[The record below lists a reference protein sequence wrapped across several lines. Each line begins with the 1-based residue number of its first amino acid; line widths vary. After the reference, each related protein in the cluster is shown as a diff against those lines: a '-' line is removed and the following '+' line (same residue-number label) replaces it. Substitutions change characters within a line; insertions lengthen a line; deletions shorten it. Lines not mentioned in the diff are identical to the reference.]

1 MSAVIDKEATPA
13 VGSKVSLYSWIV
25 LFLLC
30 AVYSFNWMDR
40 YVLVI
45 LLEPI
50 RKDLGLSDT
59 AAGLLTGFVFSSVY
73 ALAGFPIA
81 RLADRGSRRTV
92 IAIAVAA
99 WSVMTTGAGFAR
111 GFFTLAIA
119 RMGVAVCE
127 AGCSPPAHSLISDY
141 FPPRRRGTAMA
152 LYSLGISIGIWAG
165 LSLGGEISERYGWR
179 AAFFVLGLPGL
190 LLALIIRLVVKE
202 PARGQHDGA
211 HHEADRQFTL
221 KQSLQR
227 IGETR
232 SFIYIALS
240 LGLLSFTGSGFEQWS
255 PTYLI
260 RVLGMPEGDAGALA
274 GFMEGVP
281 GIIGTLGAGVLADF
295 LAKRDARWY
304 LWMPLVGVVIYIPAE
319 LMFLYGP
326 ASTFKP
332 CYFLV
337 ILGIASYS
345 APLFAIGQT
354 LLPPRMRAFG
364 ASLLLFV
371 LGIIGTGGGGFMVGL
386 LSDLLKPAFGVASLR
401 HAIALVQVGSA
412 AGVITLLLGA
422 ARLRRDLATAGQ
434 AISEP
439 G

>member
-190 LLALIIRLVVKE
+190 LLACWR
-202 PARGQHDGA
+202 
-211 HHEADRQFTL
+211 
-221 KQSLQR
+221 
-227 IGETR
+227 
-232 SFIYIALS
+232 
-240 LGLLSFTGSGFEQWS
+240 
-255 PTYLI
+255 
-260 RVLGMPEGDAGALA
+260 
-274 GFMEGVP
+274 
-281 GIIGTLGAGVLADF
+281 
-295 LAKRDARWY
+295 
-304 LWMPLVGVVIYIPAE
+304 
-319 LMFLYGP
+319 
-326 ASTFKP
+326 
-332 CYFLV
+332 
-337 ILGIASYS
+337 
-345 APLFAIGQT
+345 
-354 LLPPRMRAFG
+354 
-364 ASLLLFV
+364 
-371 LGIIGTGGGGFMVGL
+371 
-386 LSDLLKPAFGVASLR
+386 
-401 HAIALVQVGSA
+401 
-412 AGVITLLLGA
+412 
-422 ARLRRDLATAGQ
+422 
-434 AISEP
+434 
-439 G
+439 